1 MNHFSCAFYACIMSF
16 IFATGSLVAPRTSY
30 AKVDPP
36 NYDFSLDRLEPF
48 MPGKSLK
55 ESLKKQTEVE
65 VIRKEKGYEVR
76 KIYIEHI
83 RYKFP
88 LLIQSK
94 DGVITDFYARLPA
107 YFLHNIFHQSLIN
120 RLGDQDIYKKLEEQ
134 AVYAWKNKKGN
145 NHVYSGACTITC
157 FPVYYTVFKVEKAP
171 KGFVPLVKIMSAQE
185 SGTL

>member
-16 IFATGSLVAPRTSY
+16 IFSFGALVAPGQSY

-36 NYDFSLDRLEPF
+36 NYDFSLDRLGPF
-48 MPGKSLK
+48 MPGKSLQ
-55 ESLKKQTEVE
+55 ESLKEQAEVE

-157 FPVYYTVFKVEKAP
+157 FPVYYTVFQVKDAP

-185 SGTL
+185 SGLL